1 MHDGVLSEPSAPDES
16 AVIALFRANLKEAA
30 RSLLAARQRS
40 LLALIGIAIGVGS
53 VIAMISVGAIVRGE
67 VLRQFQELGTDV
79 LSIRIARAAPRI
91 AALVTPADEFG
102 LAALP
107 SLAAAAPFLTMPG
120 QIALAGRA
128 DENVMIIGAT
138 AARADLE
145 LPVVAGR
152 HISDLDRRRSF
163 CVVGAAGFDPI
174 VGQPVSIGATVY
186 TVVGVLR
193 RVPRGMR
200 RYDPDHSVI
209 IPIATAQRVFL
220 RPEIRTFTAR
230 IAPDAHHVVAA
241 REVVDYFRRKSA
253 ALDVNVRSAE
263 QLIAQMY
270 RQMRLFAL
278 LLGSLDSISLLVGGI
293 GVMNVMLVSV
303 TERRSEIGIRRALGA
318 RRADIQ
324 SQFLIESVVL
334 SLAGGLVGIATGI
347 AGIYGICS
355 YANWAFQV
363 SKLAVG
369 LGMGVATT
377 YGVFFGFY
385 PAWQAAQGADSCPA
399 SLCRG

>member
-1 MHDGVLSEPSAPDES
+1 MTTLRDMYVKKRGLIPIVE
-16 AVIALFRANLKEAA
+16 I
-30 RSLLAARQRS
+30 
-40 LLALIGIAIGVGS
+40 LIGNSLAITEAIFPAHAGIDPGHRRS
-53 VIAMISVGAIVRGE
+53 VHPHRSRRTTCGR
-67 VLRQFQELGTDV
+67 
-79 LSIRIARAAPRI
+79 
-91 AALVTPADEFG
+91 LVTPADEFG
-102 LAALP
+102 LTALP
-107 SLAAAAPFLTMPG
+107 SLAAPAPFLTMPG

-138 AARADLE
+138 AALADLDK
-145 LPVVAGR
+145 LPVEAGR

-163 CVVGAAGFDPI
+163 CVVGAAVATALRAAGFDPI
-174 VGQPVSIGATVY
+174 VGEPVRIGATVY

-209 IPIATAQRVFL
+209 IPISTAQRVFL
-220 RPEIRTFTAR
+220 RPEIRNFTAR
-230 IAPDAHHVVAA
+230 IVPGAHHVAAA
-241 REVVDYFRRKSA
+241 RVVVDYFRRKSA

-278 LLGSLDSISLLVGGI
+278 LLGSLGSISLLVGGI

-334 SLAGGLVGIATGI
+334 SLAGGLVGIATGS

-363 SKLAVG
+363 SKLAVA

-377 YGVFFGFY
+377 SGVFFGLY
-385 PAWQAAQGADSCPA
+385 PAWQAARLHPVVA
-399 SLCRG
+399 LRGP